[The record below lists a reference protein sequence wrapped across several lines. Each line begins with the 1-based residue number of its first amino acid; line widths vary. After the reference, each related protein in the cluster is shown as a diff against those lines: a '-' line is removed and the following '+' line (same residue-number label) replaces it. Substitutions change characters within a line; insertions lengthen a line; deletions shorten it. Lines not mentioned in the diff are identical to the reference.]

1 MPAPA
6 TEAAPEAAPADETG
20 AAAPATA
27 PEPQV
32 AEATPNAEAAADQEP
47 AAIADAML
55 SWGVKSSF
63 RNYITS
69 PIAKG
74 AITLLGAVTGSGP
87 YTWTGGTGSV
97 NHDGSDADVAFA
109 ETDGVH
115 FQGHK
120 KDEEYILDLSFTQP
134 QIRVTS
140 PTTAELYLDVD
151 GREFVDTSTVGVTY
165 SLDDVHFAD
174 VTLPTP
180 TVSGSTYTWTN
191 AAATMTEAGLD
202 AFGGFY
208 DASTAALDPVTF
220 STGAALAEPL
230 QTTTVLEASESEI
243 EPGGEVQFT
252 ASVSPA
258 DAIGTVQFWDGE
270 VKLESSRSVVEGVA
284 TLNTSLLAPG
294 THSVSAQF
302 LPTDQTSHHESRS
315 TSVSVLVAKQTAI
328 PETAKVNSARLDWGV
343 KESFRAYIAS
353 STAKGKVTRLGGVTG
368 QFTWNN
374 GSGTAMPNGSKANVG
389 FGVKSGV
396 HFQGHD
402 INGTNA
408 LDLRFTNPRVEI
420 TSATGGKLYLDVK
433 SRKFEGVEAAS
444 DQFFEAKAVAVGT
457 IALPAPIAS
466 GKTLKW
472 TDAQVFLT
480 KAGVDAFGG
489 FYPAGTAL
497 DPLTLTLGIDRNA
510 AALRSTNVKLAASAT
525 KMVDG
530 SAVTLNAGVS
540 PKSLGGTV
548 AFSYGGRAIGKTV
561 KVSNGSA
568 STTAKLPVG
577 IHSVLATFTPTDSIY
592 GHSNSNV
599 VNITVTGRQ
608 SGGSPV
614 TPSAGSGAAAGSLV
628 WSVSNAFAAYTTC
641 TNKEAFGY
649 QHCAK
654 GSVET
659 NGVGAGYLFPQAV
672 SSSWDRASQTGTVAY
687 SGSVAFTGYGMTMY
701 NVANP
706 SITVTGPTSATLS
719 TGNSTSFGSGTY
731 QLDLASGSKS
741 VGANGEVT
749 WSNVPVLGSLS
760 SGGAGGSGSQSIGLD
775 PLTFTVGAESRVSY
789 GATAAGSD
797 KKQYTAAATPPATT
811 GVTVLTDADKIK
823 PGGRIEIEASGFD
836 PDDEGVLIVLYSDP
850 IVLDDEATA
859 DENGVV
865 RWSGTLPDDVSGE
878 HTITIQGSSNAGAV
892 IDIVEPKAKKSAK
905 SADVETRTL
914 ADGVAQDRVTAAGLA
929 PAAGM
934 ALWEW
939 WASAAGL
946 VAIAACMTLLTI
958 RQRRAAG

>member
-1 MPAPA
+1 MLVLGTVFGGASAAQAADGGTIGSIGAIESVQGGTEGAAADPATPGVAAGEGASTIASPSAPAAVPAPA

-27 PEPQV
+27 PESQV

-47 AAIADAML
+47 AAIADAKL

-74 AITLLGAVTGSGP
+74 KVTLLGAVTGSGP
-87 YTWTGGTGSV
+87 YAWAGGTGSGV
-97 NHDGSDADVAFA
+97 AQPDGTGLEIVFG
-109 ETDGVH
+109 ENDGVL
-115 FQGHK
+115 FQGHAEGE
-120 KDEEYILDLSFTQP
+120 DYILDLAFTQP
-134 QIRVTS
+134 QITITS
-140 PTTAELYLDVD
+140 ATTAELTLDVD
-151 GREFVDTSTVGVTY
+151 GREFVDTTTVGETY

-174 VTLPTP
+174 LVLPSP

-191 AAATMTEAGLD
+191 ASATMTEAGLD

-208 DASTAALDPVTF
+208 DASTAALDPITF
-220 STGAALAEPL
+220 SAQVIAQPGEPEVPAPAN
-230 QTTTVLEASESEI
+230 TTTAVTAKAAS
-243 EPGGEVQFT
+243 PYVG
-252 ASVSPA
+252 ASVALTATVGPA
-258 DAIGTVQFWDGE
+258 DASGTVQF
-270 VKLESSRSVVEGVA
+270 
-284 TLNTSLLAPG
+284 TQN
-294 THSVSAQF
+294 
-302 LPTDQTSHHESRS
+302 
-315 TSVSVLVAKQTAI
+315 
-328 PETAKVNSARLDWGV
+328 
-343 KESFRAYIAS
+343 
-353 STAKGKVTRLGGVTG
+353 GKDFGK
-368 QFTWNN
+368 
-374 GSGTAMPNGSKANVG
+374 AMS
-389 FGVKSGV
+389 
-396 HFQGHD
+396 
-402 INGTNA
+402 
-408 LDLRFTNPRVEI
+408 
-420 TSATGGKLYLDVK
+420 
-433 SRKFEGVEAAS
+433 
-444 DQFFEAKAVAVGT
+444 
-457 IALPAPIAS
+457 
-466 GKTLKW
+466 
-472 TDAQVFLT
+472 
-480 KAGVDAFGG
+480 
-489 FYPAGTAL
+489 
-497 DPLTLTLGIDRNA
+497 
-510 AALRSTNVKLAASAT
+510 
-525 KMVDG
+525 
-530 SAVTLNAGVS
+530 
-540 PKSLGGTV
+540 
-548 AFSYGGRAIGKTV
+548 
-561 KVSNGSA
+561 VSNGSA
-568 STTAKLPVG
+568 ATTARPTEPGTYTYGAVFTPSDPKAFRGSQATAQPIELENEVKGIAGTLQWGVKKSFREYVLGGIAKGKIVAEDGAKQAANNGVFTFPQSSTKHWNGTSGTVQYAGKVNFSGHHGQMDVDLLNPAIVVQNAKSAEVRIPLNGKTVTLAQIDLTQAKREKLQGGAVKFTKATTKLAKAGAEQFFVNGTGTGPVG
-577 IHSVLATFTPTDSIY
+577 TFYDVGTALDDITFVIGSDSGVQPAAPSDPASKPKPTTAPEEPAAPAS
-592 GHSNSNV
+592 
-599 VNITVTGRQ
+599 T
-608 SGGSPV
+608 
-614 TPSAGSGAAAGSLV
+614 AGAAAGSLV

-659 NGVGAGYLFPQAV
+659 NGVGAGYLFPQAA

-687 SGSVAFTGYGMTMY
+687 SGSVAFRGYGMTMY

-719 TGNSTSFGSGTY
+719 TGNSTSFGSATY

-749 WSNVPVLGSLS
+749 WSDVPVLGSLS

-775 PLTFTVGAESRVSY
+775 PLTFTVGAESQVSY
-789 GATAAGSD
+789 GSTAAGSD

-811 GVTVLTDADKIK
+811 GVTVLTDADRIT

-865 RWSGTLPDDVSGE
+865 RWSGTLPEDVSGE

-892 IDIVEPKAKKSAK
+892 IDIVEPKAKKSAQ

-958 RQRRAAG
+958 RQRRAAA

>member
-1 MPAPA
+1 
-6 TEAAPEAAPADETG
+6 G
-20 AAAPATA
+20 AAAPAIA

-32 AEATPNAEAAADQEP
+32 ADASPSAEAAADQEP

-63 RNYITS
+63 RSYITS

-87 YTWTGGTGSV
+87 YTWSNGAGSGTAQPDGTGLEI
-97 NHDGSDADVAFA
+97 AFG
-109 ETDGVH
+109 ENDGVH
-115 FQGHK
+115 FQGHAEGE
-120 KDEEYILDLSFTQP
+120 DYILDLAFTQP
-134 QIRVTS
+134 QITVTS
-140 PTTAELYLDVD
+140 ATTAELTLDVD
-151 GREFVDTSTVGVTY
+151 GRKFVDTTTVGETY

-174 VTLPTP
+174 LVLPSPKIDGTR
-180 TVSGSTYTWTN
+180 YTWEGSS
-191 AAATMTEAGLD
+191 ATMTADGLQ

-208 DASTAALDPVTF
+208 DESTAALDPITF
-220 STGAALAEPL
+220 SAQVIAQPGEPEVPAPAN
-230 QTTTVLEASESEI
+230 TTTALTAKATSPNVGANVELSARVAPAGASGS
-243 EPGGEVQFT
+243 VQFT
-252 ASVSPA
+252 QNGKNLGEAVPVANGSAATTARPTEPGAYTYGAVFTPSDPKAFRGSQATPQQVDLA
-258 DAIGTVQFWDGE
+258 DPKDAGTLQWGVKKSFREYVLGPIAKGKIVAEDGAKQAANNGVFTFPQSSTTHWNGTSGTVQY
-270 VKLESSRSVVEGVA
+270 A
-284 TLNTSLLAPG
+284 
-294 THSVSAQF
+294 
-302 LPTDQTSHHESRS
+302 
-315 TSVSVLVAKQTAI
+315 
-328 PETAKVNSARLDWGV
+328 
-343 KESFRAYIAS
+343 
-353 STAKGKVTRLGGVTG
+353 GKVKFSGHHGQMDVDLLNPAIVVQNAKSAEVRIPLNGKTVTLAQIDLTQAKRETLRGGAVKFTRATTKLAKAGAE
-368 QFTWNN
+368 QFF
-374 GSGTAMPNGSKANVG
+374 V
-389 FGVKSGV
+389 
-396 HFQGHD
+396 
-402 INGTNA
+402 NGTG
-408 LDLRFTNPRVEI
+408 
-420 TSATGGKLYLDVK
+420 TGP
-433 SRKFEGVEAAS
+433 
-444 DQFFEAKAVAVGT
+444 VGT
-457 IALPAPIAS
+457 
-466 GKTLKW
+466 
-472 TDAQVFLT
+472 
-480 KAGVDAFGG
+480 
-489 FYPAGTAL
+489 FYEVGTAL
-497 DPLTLTLGIDRNA
+497 DDITFVIGSDSGVKPA
-510 AALRSTNVKLAASAT
+510 APTDPASKPKPTTAPEKPAA
-525 KMVDG
+525 
-530 SAVTLNAGVS
+530 
-540 PKSLGGTV
+540 P
-548 AFSYGGRAIGKTV
+548 
-561 KVSNGSA
+561 A
-568 STTAKLPVG
+568 ST
-577 IHSVLATFTPTDSIY
+577 
-592 GHSNSNV
+592 
-599 VNITVTGRQ
+599 Q
-608 SGGSPV
+608 
-614 TPSAGSGAAAGSLV
+614 GAAAGSLV

-789 GATAAGSD
+789 GATAAGND

-958 RQRRAAG
+958 RQRRSAG